1 MTLGKLTPMATIV
14 SRNNSDKYYGFLE
27 MFPCSFENAI
37 LLNVPAAGANGKSPI
52 AISGA
57 LVEVCNE

>member
-1 MTLGKLTPMATIV
+1 MATIV

-37 LLNVPAAGANGKSPI
+37 LLNVPAAGANGESPI